1 MPSMDDLV
9 FNLKFT
15 SKQFQRSSK
24 KSEKEEKQEKAKVK
38 QAMEKGNIEG
48 ARIHAQ
54 SAIRKKNEAINFL
67 RLSSRIDA
75 VASRLDTAIKMN
87 RVTSTMGGIV
97 KGMDKVL
104 GAMDAS
110 KIGAILDK
118 FEQQFEDLDVTSQYM
133 ESSMQQ
139 TTSLSTPEDEVNQ
152 LMAEVADENGL
163 NVAEKLGNV
172 KTKKDDIQS
181 VQVDE
186 LSERLSKL
194 KSQKM

>member
-15 SKQFQRSSK
+15 SKQFQRASK
-24 KSEKEEKQEKAKVK
+24 KSEKEEKKEKDKVK
-38 QAMEKGNIEG
+38 MAMEKGNLEG

-54 SAIRKKNEAINFL
+54 TAIRKKNEAINFL

-104 GAMDAS
+104 GSMDAS

-118 FEQQFEDLDVTSQYM
+118 FEQQFEDLDVTSEYM
-133 ESSMQQ
+133 QTSMQQ
-139 TTSLSTPEDEVNQ
+139 TTALSTPEDEVNQ
-152 LMAEVADENGL
+152 LMAEVADEHGL
-163 NVAEKLGNV
+163 NVSEKLGNV
-172 KTKKDDIQS
+172 KTKKDDIMS

-186 LSERLSKL
+186 LSERLAKL
-194 KSQKM
+194 KSQKL

>member
-1 MPSMDDLV
+1 MDDLV

-15 SKQFQRSSK
+15 SKQFQRASK
-24 KSEKEEKQEKAKVK
+24 KAEKEEKKEKDKVK
-38 QAMEKGNIEG
+38 QAMEKGNLEG

-54 SAIRKKNEAINFL
+54 TAIRKKNETINFL

-75 VASRLDTAIKMN
+75 VASRMDTAIKMN

-163 NVAEKLGNV
+163 NVSEKLGAV

-194 KSQKM
+194 KSQKL

>member
-15 SKQFQRSSK
+15 SKQFQRASK
-24 KSEKEEKQEKAKVK
+24 KAEKEEKQEKQKVK
-38 QAMEKGNIEG
+38 AAMEKGNIEG

-54 SAIRKKNEAINFL
+54 TAIRKKNEAVNFL

-139 TTSLSTPEDEVNQ
+139 TSSLSTPEDEVNQ
-152 LMAEVADENGL
+152 LMAEVADEHGL
-163 NVAEKLGNV
+163 DVSEKLGGV
-172 KTKKDDIQS
+172 KTKKDDITT

-186 LSERLSKL
+186 LSERLAKL
-194 KSQKM
+194 KAQKM